1 MAFLFT
7 TILKSAFNVFL
18 TQETFRCNL
27 GRVTLLKIYKQM
39 KQGLQ
44 FLLLIFSLTVFAQNG
59 SIDTAQIIIP
69 NRYNSVEAQTK
80 PYVIMISAD
89 GFRYDYAKK
98 YNAENLLK
106 FSNGGVQA
114 KAMIPSYPSITFP
127 NHWTLVT
134 GLYPSHHGLIDN
146 FFYDYKRK
154 ENYAMND
161 RKNAEDGSWYGGI
174 PLWGLAEKQGMISA
188 SLMWVGSASDAG
200 GKRPTYYY
208 PYHEKFTPSEKVD
221 KVINWLKLPM
231 DKRPHF
237 ISLYFPEVDGSGHH
251 FGPDTKETED
261 AVHLVD
267 KAIGELV
274 QKVND
279 LGLKNVNFVFV
290 SDHGMI
296 KVDGGNPLE
305 IPAVLF
311 DKTRFD
317 FYNSQTLL
325 RVYVKNPDEVKDVY
339 QELKANKTDDYEVYL
354 DKKLPKYLHFG
365 LKDDKYNRIGQILLI
380 PRAPKIFLEK
390 GKKTSVGKHGYNP
403 KIVPEM
409 KATFLAWGTEFKS
422 NLVIDEFQ
430 NINVYP
436 LVAEILELKIDQ
448 PIDGKLKVLKETLKK
463 KK

>member
-1 MAFLFT
+1 VKISGSNFVK
-7 TILKSAFNVFL
+7 ILK
-18 TQETFRCNL
+18 
-27 GRVTLLKIYKQM
+27 M
-39 KQGLQ
+39 KRGLQ
-44 FLLLIFSLTVFAQNG
+44 WLMIIFSLTVFGQKG
-59 SIDTAQIIIP
+59 TVDTAQVVIP
-69 NRYNSVEAQTK
+69 NRYNSAEAQTK

-98 YNAENLLK
+98 YNAGNLLK
-106 FSNGGVQA
+106 FSNDGVQA
-114 KAMIPSYPSITFP
+114 KAMISSYPSITFP
-127 NHWTLVT
+127 NHWSLIT

-146 FFYDYKRK
+146 YFYDYKRK
-154 ENYAMND
+154 EAYAMSD

-200 GKRPTYYY
+200 GIRPTYYY

-251 FGPDTKETED
+251 FGPETKETEE

-274 QKVND
+274 QKVNN
-279 LGLKNVNFVFV
+279 LGLKNVNFIFV

-305 IPAVLF
+305 IPAMLLNKEKF
-311 DKTRFD
+311 DI
-317 FYNSQTLL
+317 YNSQTLL
-325 RVYVKNPDEVKDVY
+325 RVYVKNPEEVKAIY
-339 QELKANKTDDYEVYL
+339 KELKANKTDDYEVHL
-354 DKKLPKYLHFG
+354 DKKFPKYLHFAT
-365 LKDDKYNRIGQILLI
+365 KDDKYNRIGQILLV
-380 PRAPKIFLEK
+380 PKAPKVFLPK
-390 GKKTSVGKHGYNP
+390 GKTTSVGKHGYNP
-403 KIVPEM
+403 AIVPEM
-409 KATFLAWGTEFKS
+409 KATFLAWGPEFKN
-422 NLVIDEFQ
+422 NLVIDEFA

-436 LVAEILELKIDQ
+436 LVAEILGLKINE
-448 PIDGKLKVLKETLKK
+448 PIDGKLKVLNKTLKENK
-463 KK
+463 